1 MRTIET
7 RIEVLE
13 SRICADDDEKI
24 DGIFLAPQDASL
36 DAEPPEPIQ
45 CWSRN
50 GHRIIRKDGETD
62 EAFQQRAIDEVKPSL
77 GKGAVPVFLG
87 ENTLSL
93 GNVA

>member
-13 SRICADDDEKI
+13 SRICADDDEEKI

-45 CWSRN
+45 CWSLN
-50 GHRIIRKDGETD
+50 GHRIIRKAGETD
-62 EAFQQRAIDEVKPSL
+62 EAFRQRAIDEVKPSL

-87 ENTLSL
+87 ESAL
-93 GNVA
+93 GC